1 MARITNPTISFQ
13 AGGVTL
19 TLSITYL
26 ALATHTR
33 NRQAQS
39 AVLRAQASTLDAL
52 VPPDPSVPLFAR
64 RRNATVLL
72 PDGTYR
78 PRESLREQDYHH
90 SRVRGGPV
98 ASFVETAK
106 TKWNNE
112 VLSAVHWAQ
121 SKDWGAVRE
130 EAEEGVARLLG
141 VELSREPVPVRETA
155 PLAPPTPRAPE
166 SSPAEL
172 EARRQDAAAAA
183 HRVGEALQQARD
195 KAVVVAQAMR
205 DEAKQIVSE
214 AREAAAR
221 GVERAEEAASRGRE
235 KAHELAERTK
245 AAVYLAEE
253 KAETKMDAKL
263 LRVSDVEKALAE
275 RYDSARREERMKRS
289 VEEVLRE
296 RYIPID
302 KRDNSQLR
310 LV

>member
-1 MARITNPTISFQ
+1 MGFIAGF

-26 ALATHTR
+26 ALLTHTR

-39 AVLRAQASTLDAL
+39 ALLRSQASTLDAL

-78 PRESLREQDYHH
+78 PRESLREQYPETG
-90 SRVRGGPV
+90 RGPT
-98 ASFVETAK
+98 ASFIETAK

-130 EAEEGVARLLG
+130 EAEEGVARLFG
-141 VELSREPVPVRETA
+141 VELSREPVPVREAA
-155 PLAPPTPRAPE
+155 PLASTRTPE
-166 SSPAEL
+166 SPAAL
-172 EARRQDAAAAA
+172 EIERQDAAAAA
-183 HRVGEALQQARD
+183 RKVNEALHQARD
-195 KAVVVAQAMR
+195 KTMVVAQAMR
-205 DEAKQIVSE
+205 DEAKEVVSE
-214 AREAAAR
+214 AREVVSK
-221 GVERAEEAASRGRE
+221 GVEKAEEAVAKGMG

-263 LRVSDVEKALAE
+263 LHVSDVEKALAE

-310 LV
+310 LI

>member
-1 MARITNPTISFQ
+1 MGFVTGF

-26 ALATHTR
+26 ALLTHTR

-78 PRESLREQDYHH
+78 PRGSLREQDG
-90 SRVRGGPV
+90 SGRRGRAGGPV
-98 ASFVETAK
+98 TSFVETAK

-121 SKDWGAVRE
+121 TKDWGAVRE

-141 VELSREPVPVRETA
+141 VELSREPVPVREAA
-155 PLAPPTPRAPE
+155 PLAPTRTAE
-166 SSPAEL
+166 SPAVL
-172 EARRQDAAAAA
+172 EAQRQDAAAAA
-183 HRVGEALQQARD
+183 QRVSEALQQARD

-214 AREAAAR
+214 AREAASRSA
-221 GVERAEEAASRGRE
+221 EKAEEAASRSME
-235 KAHELAERTK
+235 KAHELAGRTK

-263 LRVSDVEKALAE
+263 LHMSDVEKALAE